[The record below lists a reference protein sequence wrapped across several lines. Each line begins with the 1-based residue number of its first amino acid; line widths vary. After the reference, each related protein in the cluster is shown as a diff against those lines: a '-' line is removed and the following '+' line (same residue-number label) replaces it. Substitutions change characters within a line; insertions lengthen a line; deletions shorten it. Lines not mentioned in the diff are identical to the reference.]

1 MTDAGAV
8 FIFLLAGGFA
18 AVAMSRGNA
27 TARAGF
33 VRAAQQL
40 IVLVPR
46 MLLALIAAGFMVT
59 LIPTDL
65 IARYLGEESGLM
77 GILIGTVAGL
87 FVPSGGVVAFALA
100 AAFVTRGASV
110 PALVAFLTGWSV
122 FAAHRVVIFE
132 IPLLGGRF
140 ARMRLLSVM
149 ILPPIAGALAL
160 LVA

>member
-1 MTDAGAV
+1 MTGAGAM
-8 FIFLLAGGFA
+8 FIFLLAG
-18 AVAMSRGNA
+18 VLTVTAMTRGDA

-33 VRAAQQL
+33 LRAAQQL
-40 IVLVPR
+40 VVLVPR
-46 MLLALIAAGFMVT
+46 MLLALVSAGFMVM
-59 LIPTDL
+59 LIPTEF
-65 IARYLGEESGLM
+65 IGRYLGEDSGLI

-110 PALVAFLTGWSV
+110 PAIVAFLTGWSV

-132 IPLLGGRF
+132 IPLLGGQF

>member
-1 MTDAGAV
+1 MTDTGFV
-8 FIFLLAGGFA
+8 FIFLLAGGLA
-18 AVAMSRGNA
+18 AIAMSRGNA

-33 VRAAQQL
+33 IRAAQQL
-40 IVLVPR
+40 VVLVPR
-46 MLLALIAAGFMVT
+46 MLLAMIAAGFMVM
-59 LIPTDL
+59 LIPTEL
-65 IARYLGEESGLM
+65 IARYLGEDSGLV

-110 PALVAFLTGWSV
+110 PAIVAFLTGWSV

-132 IPLLGGRF
+132 IPLLGGQF